1 MGAAVTDA
9 DRRIGDLIQKIT
21 LETPL
26 RAAGFIVTIYG
37 DVVEPRGGVAW
48 VGNLIETCAIVGISE
63 TLVRTAVSRL
73 VAAGQLV
80 GEREGRRSYYGLSQ
94 AARTEFA
101 VAATT
106 LFGGTDD
113 HGWQFAHALGD
124 APEEAMAAL
133 ERMGY
138 SRVNAR
144 LAVGP
149 IRHLD
154 SSHPLLLFK
163 VGTISSEPGL
173 RAFVAENWD
182 LERYKAAYRAFM
194 EQFSPLADGAV
205 EGDLTPAMALTARL
219 LLIHR
224 FRSVLLHDPRLPDDA
239 LPTDWPGREARVLFA
254 RLYMA
259 LSSAADRYIAENFV
273 SPAGGLAARSS
284 ATDQRLASLKRSA

>member
-48 VGNLIETCAIVGISE
+48 VGNLIETCATVGISE

-94 AARTEFA
+94 AARAEFA

-106 LFGGTDD
+106 LFGGAGD
-113 HGWQFAHALGD
+113 HGWQFAHVLGD
-124 APEEAMAAL
+124 SPEEHMEAL
-133 ERMGY
+133 ERLGY
-138 SRVNAR
+138 SRLNAR

-149 IRHLD
+149 IRHLGG
-154 SSHPLLLFK
+154 SHHLLLFK

-182 LERYKAAYRAFM
+182 LERYKAAYLAFI

-205 EGDLTPAMALTARL
+205 EGDLTSAMALTARL

-224 FRSVLLHDPRLPDDA
+224 FRSVLLHDPRLPDEA

-254 RLYMA
+254 RLYRA

-273 SPAGGLAARSS
+273 SPAGGLPARSS
-284 ATDQRLASLKRSA
+284 ATDQRLASLEQSA